1 MSDLKFDNKQ
11 LKACLKQ
18 RDRDIEM
25 LKQQRNVLIRVIDS
39 EFTTNGHLSDCYVE
53 RMLRCAF
60 IVEDEDKWHAD
71 ITSMPQLIKHLYK
84 NQEKTN
90 IKLYERHKE
99 TN

>member
-11 LKACLKQ
+11 LRACLKQ
-18 RDRDIEM
+18 RDHDIEM
-25 LKQQRNVLIRVIDS
+25 LKQQRNVLIRVLDS
-39 EFTTNGHLSDCYVE
+39 EFSINGHFTEDYSNIV
-53 RMLRCAF
+53 LRSAF

-84 NQEKTN
+84 HQEKTD

-99 TN
+99 SN